1 MVLCARA
8 GVSRRDEARD
18 RAIDRARDRPR
29 VGGHGVEIDT
39 GSGSLNA

>member
-18 RAIDRARDRPR
+18 RAIDRARDGRR
-29 VGGHGVEIDT
+29 VGWRGVEIDT

>member
-18 RAIDRARDRPR
+18 RAIDRARDGRR
-29 VGGHGVEIDT
+29 VGRRGGEIDT

>member
-8 GVSRRDEARD
+8 GVSRRDKARD
-18 RAIDRARDRPR
+18 RAIDRARDRFR
-29 VGGHGVEIDT
+29 VGRHGVEIDT